1 MEKLIRAVAES
12 KKNKVS
18 HTETES
24 LPKQIISKEIL
35 NDDGNPLS
43 KEQTHINTNIEYE
56 QTRVVSLNHDL
67 LAKNRIVAFNKNNHL
82 SLGFDILR
90 TQVIEKMLKNGWRT
104 MAITSPIPACG
115 KTMVSINLA
124 MSIAHHTDRTAMLV
138 DFDLRRPSVAKYLGL
153 NAGPSLNDV
162 LSGDATITESLVNPS
177 LDRFVILPTA
187 IPVKHSSEVLSSR
200 KVSNLITEFRERYAE
215 RIVIFDL
222 PPLLATD
229 DAMIMLKQVDCV
241 LVVVGNGMV
250 SKTDLEESMRYID
263 KEKLLGTILNKAKI
277 SQSQREGYDY

>member
-12 KKNKVS
+12 KRNKIS
-18 HTETES
+18 YSETDN

-35 NDDGNPLS
+35 SDGANS
-43 KEQTHINTNIEYE
+43 SNQINKNVEYE
-56 QTRVVSLNHDL
+56 HTRVVSLNLDL

-90 TQVIEKMLKNGWRT
+90 TQVINKMLENGWRT
-104 MAITSPIPACG
+104 MAVTSPIPACG
-115 KTMVSINLA
+115 KTMVSINLG

-138 DFDLRRPSVAKYLGL
+138 DFDLRRPSVSKYLGL
-153 NAGPSLNDV
+153 SSGPTLNDV
-162 LSGDATITESLVNPS
+162 LSGDATVAESLVNPG

-222 PPLLATD
+222 PPLLGTD

-250 SKTDLEESMRYID
+250 SKTDLEESMRYVD
-263 KEKLLGTILNKAKI
+263 QDKLLGTVLNKAKI
-277 SQSQREGYDY
+277 SQSQRGYYEY